1 MKVLHVYKTYLPEDN
16 TGVARVIH
24 TLAEGLAGDG
34 VDSHV
39 MAVYDDARA
48 VPARLG
54 RHRLHP
60 MQASLHL
67 ASSSFSLQAA
77 RDFGRLAAPFDLV
90 VYHFPW
96 PFGDLL
102 YFLHGRKKPSVVVY
116 HSDIVRQRR
125 LLPFYRPLM
134 NAFLE
139 RADAI
144 VATSPN
150 YARTSEA
157 LLRYRD
163 KVRVIPL
170 ALGERVP
177 PPAAGIEAW
186 RQRVGSGFF
195 LFVGAARYY
204 KGLPFLLQAAARTGL
219 PVVIAGAAAPAT
231 FDGVAVPANVRLVG
245 PVSDEDKECLI
256 ELCRAIVL
264 PSHLRSEA
272 FGIVLLEAARAGRPM
287 ISCEIGTGTTYVNL
301 DGETGLA
308 VPPADAARLGEAM
321 GTLARDEALAARM
334 GASARARFAALFREE
349 TMCAAHLDLYREV
362 LRRRGNNHEGI
373 EPWQRT

>member
-16 TGVARVIH
+16 TGVPTVIH
-24 TLAEGLAGDG
+24 TLAEGLADDG
-34 VDSHV
+34 VESHV

-48 VPARLG
+48 VPAHLG

-60 MQASLHL
+60 MQSSLHL

-77 RDFGRLAAPFDLV
+77 REFGRLVAPFDLV
-90 VYHFPW
+90 TYHFPW

-102 YFLHGRKKPSVVVY
+102 YFLYGRRKPSVVVY

-125 LLPFYRPLM
+125 LLHAYRPLM
-134 NAFLE
+134 NAFLK

-157 LLRYRD
+157 LLRYGD

-170 ALGERVP
+170 ALGERAP
-177 PPAAGIEAW
+177 PSPAGVEAW
-186 RQRVGSGFF
+186 RQRVGDGFF
-195 LFVGAARYY
+195 LFVGSARYY
-204 KGLPFLLQAAARTGL
+204 KGLPFLLEAAARTGL
-219 PVVIAGAAAPAT
+219 PVVVAGASAPAA
-231 FDGVAVPANVRLVG
+231 FEGVAVPANVRLVG
-245 PVSDEDKECLI
+245 AVSDEDKECLI
-256 ELCRAIVL
+256 ELCRAVVL

-272 FGIVLLEAARAGRPM
+272 FGIVLIEAARAGRPM
-287 ISCEIGTGTTYVNL
+287 ISCEIGTGTTYANL

-308 VPPADAARLGEAM
+308 VPPADPARLGEAM
-321 GTLARDEALAARM
+321 LALAGDEALAARM
-334 GASARARFAALFREE
+334 GANARARFTALFREE
-349 TMCAAHLDLYREV
+349 TMCAAYLDLYREV
-362 LRRRGNNHEGI
+362 LHRREVGG
-373 EPWQRT
+373 